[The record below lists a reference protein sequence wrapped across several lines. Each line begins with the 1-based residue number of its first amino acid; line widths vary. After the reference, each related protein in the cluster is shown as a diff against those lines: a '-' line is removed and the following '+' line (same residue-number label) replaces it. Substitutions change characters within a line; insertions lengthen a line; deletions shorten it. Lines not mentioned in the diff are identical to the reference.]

1 MLRSQISHD
10 LWSLVPHSHS
20 YLLPKELMASSS
32 SPLWSLSVEVIIS
45 PPPSASALLEFSSD
59 LLSWRPCSLAC
70 RTRVNKEMEY
80 QVWLHLPIACLP
92 DTQGS
97 SEPQGKVQ
105 TGVCATSVY
114 ARHCPGERHLCHR
127 CVAWDPEITVGSLA
141 ERNDM
146 GVLWQM
152 PGNTGINANRPF
164 LPPFSLHLGCL
175 SPITLSSDLSHLV
188 AEIRALR
195 GQLEQSI
202 QGNNCLRLQLE
213 QQLDGGSRKASL
225 SLSSVNQ
232 NFPANTDSGSKQP
245 LFQGRK
251 EKGIRKPSASGEV
264 PRMSVM
270 EGTVLL
276 LPHSLR
282 SRWNQRCLRIVPRV
296 RAQDLG
302 ADLAPDSEFAT
313 WAKCLISSGI

>member
-1 MLRSQISHD
+1 MPGTAQERDTSVTGVLLGTLRLQWGPWQKGMTWECYDKCLEIPGSMQTD
-10 LWSLVPHSHS
+10 P
-20 YLLPKELMASSS
+20 SS
-32 SPLWSLSVEVIIS
+32 
-45 PPPSASALLEFSSD
+45 
-59 LLSWRPCSLAC
+59 LLSAYTWDAC
-70 RTRVNKEMEY
+70 H
-80 QVWLHLPIACLP
+80 QV
-92 DTQGS
+92 
-97 SEPQGKVQ
+97 
-105 TGVCATSVY
+105 
-114 ARHCPGERHLCHR
+114 
-127 CVAWDPEITVGSLA
+127 
-141 ERNDM
+141 
-146 GVLWQM
+146 
-152 PGNTGINANRPF
+152 
-164 LPPFSLHLGCL
+164 
-175 SPITLSSDLSHLV
+175 TLSSDLSHLV

-282 SRWNQRCLRIVPRV
+282 S
-296 RAQDLG
+296 G
-302 ADLAPDSEFAT
+302 
-313 WAKCLISSGI
+313 

>member
-164 LPPFSLHLGCL
+164 LSPFSLHLGCL
-175 SPITLSSDLSHLV
+175 SPSHFKQWLEPPGGRDPSFERPAGAEHSGEQLPATAAWTAVGWWLAPGKPASASPPSSRTSLPTLTLEASSHSSKV
-188 AEIRALR
+188 
-195 GQLEQSI
+195 G
-202 QGNNCLRLQLE
+202 
-213 QQLDGGSRKASL
+213 RKRE
-225 SLSSVNQ
+225 
-232 NFPANTDSGSKQP
+232 SGSPQP
-245 LFQGRK
+245 VGRSPGCLSW
-251 EKGIRKPSASGEV
+251 KGQSCFFHTP
-264 PRMSVM
+264 
-270 EGTVLL
+270 
-276 LPHSLR
+276 
-282 SRWNQRCLRIVPRV
+282 
-296 RAQDLG
+296 
-302 ADLAPDSEFAT
+302 
-313 WAKCLISSGI
+313 